1 MRKLIIIITV
11 LLVFVFAA
19 DGTIDIANSGMEF
32 LEKQNGIIMENM
44 VNLKTPGF
52 REVKIT
58 SISNPKN
65 KTVVYSY
72 GHLFIAGPFVNTG
85 KNLDFALE
93 DKGFFMVKDNLGKF
107 LLTRD
112 GRFEINENRQ
122 LITVSGKFTVLDAS
136 RSSITIPEYKTV
148 KTDNKGNMYDN
159 DNNQIAQ
166 IGIFDIDDY
175 KLLKTVNHVFFY
187 MEDNMSGL
195 IHDAEGYKLKQGFY
209 ENSNVDY
216 SRLMI
221 KLADTNKYNANTQL
235 IQTRMKMLDTA
246 IEIVNKN

>member
-1 MRKLIIIITV
+1 MRFIVTILIMMFVI
-11 LLVFVFAA
+11 VFAG
-19 DGTIDIANSGMEF
+19 DGTIDIANSGMDF

-44 VNLKTPGF
+44 VNLKTPGY

-58 SISNPKN
+58 SVSNPRD
-65 KTVVYSY
+65 KTVLYSY
-72 GHLFIAGPFVNTG
+72 SHVFNPGPFINSG

-93 DKGFFMVKDNLGKF
+93 DKGFFMVRDNLGKILF
-107 LLTRD
+107 TRD

-122 LITVSGKFTVLDAS
+122 LVTVSGKFIVLDINRAS
-136 RSSITIPEYKTV
+136 ISIPEYKTV
-148 KTDNKGNMYDN
+148 KADNKGNLYDS
-159 DNNQIAQ
+159 DNNQIGQ
-166 IGIFDIDDY
+166 LGVFDVDDY
-175 KLLKTVNHVFFY
+175 KLLKSVNHVFFY
-187 MEDNMSGL
+187 IDDSMSGAV
-195 IHDAEGYKLKQGFY
+195 HDADSYNVKQGFY

-221 KLADTNKYNANTQL
+221 KLSDTNKYNANTQL